1 MAHES
6 FQASQTPLSAEES
19 APDLGKGRRA
29 ASAMGWSSVLV
40 ALGGG
45 IAELLGGLG
54 YRLQWWPV
62 GTGIVTLGVGAVAAA
77 AAVVIALAALAM
89 AWLADVRR
97 AVGIAA
103 AGLLIG
109 AALAAPPLVMWRRA
123 ATLPAI
129 HDISTDTENPPQFSA
144 VVPLRAS
151 APNGLEYSADTAT
164 QQKTAYPE
172 LGPVVLPQTPSLAF
186 ELAVRAAHEMGW
198 EVVSV
203 SPPDLRIEAT
213 ATSWLFGFKDDVVV
227 RIMPAAQGSRVDVR
241 SVSRVGKSDVGVNAS
256 RIRAYLRTLDGL
268 SRGAG

>member
-6 FQASQTPLSAEES
+6 FRASQTPLSLEES

-29 ASAMGWSSVLV
+29 ATAMAWTSVLV
-40 ALGGG
+40 ALAGGV
-45 IAELLGGLG
+45 AELMGGLG

-77 AAVVIALAALAM
+77 AGVVIALAALAM
-89 AWLADVRR
+89 AWLTDVRR
-97 AVGIAA
+97 ALGLAA

-109 AALAAPPLVMWRRA
+109 AALAAPPLLLWRRA

-129 HDISTDTENPPQFSA
+129 HDISTDTENPPRFA
-144 VVPLRAS
+144 AIVPLRAD
-151 APNGLEYSADTAT
+151 APNSLEYSADVAA
-164 QQKTAYPE
+164 QQKAGYPE
-172 LGPVVLPQTPSLAF
+172 IGPVALPQTPALAF
-186 ELAVRAAHEMGW
+186 ELAVRAAHDMGW
-198 EVVSV
+198 EVVAV

-227 RIMPAAQGSRVDVR
+227 RVTPAAQGSRVDVR
-241 SVSRVGKSDVGVNAS
+241 SVSRVGRSDVGVNAS
-256 RIRAYLRTLDGL
+256 RIRAYLRTLGEL